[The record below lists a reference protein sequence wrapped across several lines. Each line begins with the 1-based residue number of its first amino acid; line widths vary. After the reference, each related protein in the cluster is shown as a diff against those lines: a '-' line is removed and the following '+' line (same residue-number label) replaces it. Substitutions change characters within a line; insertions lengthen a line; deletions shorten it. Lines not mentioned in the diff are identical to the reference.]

1 MSERNREDLLYV
13 VILVAILLCTIVAFV
28 SETLVDC
35 PYSIAA
41 NIAKNS
47 IDHVGWGN
55 PAYAYNAC
63 RLVRHSKLLGLNMQ
77 ECKMARRMIISCI
90 LGAMIGYERRRADRP
105 AGIRTMA
112 LASLGSCT
120 FTICSIYAFV
130 DSSMEWDASRVS
142 AAIPSGV
149 GFLGAG
155 LIWKGS
161 DAKQVGGLV
170 TAASVWLS
178 AAVGVG
184 CGGGLFFVAIFTTLN
199 TMVVLKYGA
208 NLVTLGSSADEP
220 LVGNAAEEAGGDKDE
235 RGDQVGS
242 LNTSNYGSMGDRLD
256 RPLLPPHSSK
266 AGRRSGGLMN
276 RPMGALA
283 RLGTDTKESDQFF
296 LSKDT

>member
-1 MSERNREDLLYV
+1 MNERAGEDLLYLF
-13 VILVAILLCTIVAFV
+13 ILVGILLYTIVAFV
-28 SETLVDC
+28 SQTVVDC
-35 PYSIAA
+35 PFEV
-41 NIAKNS
+41 AKNLAKNAV
-47 IDHVGWGN
+47 DHVGWGN
-55 PAYAYNAC
+55 PAYAYQPC
-63 RLVRHSKLLGLNMQ
+63 RYERYWKLLGLNMQ
-77 ECKMARRMIISCI
+77 ECRMGRRLTVACV

-120 FTICSIYAFV
+120 FTLCSIYAFV
-130 DSSMEWDASRVS
+130 DASMEWDASRVS

-178 AAVGVG
+178 AAVGVS
-184 CGGGLFFVAIFTTLN
+184 CGGGLYFVAIFTTVC

-208 NLVTLGSSADEP
+208 NIVSALSEPVTKSEDISSLNSEKTA
-220 LVGNAAEEAGGDKDE
+220 NY
-235 RGDQVGS
+235 GS
-242 LNTSNYGSMGDRLD
+242 LNSSLN
-256 RPLLPPHSSK
+256 RPLLPPRSTSN
-266 AGRRSGGLMN
+266 AGGSAGTLSGGLMN
-276 RPMGALA
+276 RPIGALQ
-283 RLGTDTKESDQFF
+283 RLGAETKESDQFF